1 MKAKLLS
8 DESTVIRDG
17 KRRII
22 GLDVLP
28 AGTVIDHP
36 QAWRLVGA
44 GVAEPYDKECDERCP
59 RTEAQ
64 RVAAHL
70 WQVKQKALQEARRL
84 KANTE
89 DEDETDTED
98 DDE

>member
-1 MKAKLLS
+1 MKAKLLAV
-8 DESTVIRDG
+8 ESTVIRDG

-22 GLDVLP
+22 GVDILP

-36 QAWRLVGA
+36 MAWRLVGA

-70 WQVKQKALQEARRL
+70 WQVKQKTLQAARRA
-84 KANTE
+84 KADTE
-89 DEDETDTED
+89 ETDTED